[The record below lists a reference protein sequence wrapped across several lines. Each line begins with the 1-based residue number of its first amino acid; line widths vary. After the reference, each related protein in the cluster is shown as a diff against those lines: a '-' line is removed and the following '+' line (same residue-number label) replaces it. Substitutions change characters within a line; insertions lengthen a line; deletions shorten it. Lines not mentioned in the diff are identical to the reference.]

1 MLLNIIVQTM
11 IKKCIQDYLI
21 NRKFKKRNLFE
32 IKIFWNNVNGFSII
46 FDQLNA
52 FLPNKRFCF
61 FNNKKNL
68 PDPKPLNSKFKNKT
82 SSKVDILTEKQ
93 D

>member
-11 IKKCIQDYLI
+11 IKKFIQDYLI
-21 NRKFKKRNLFE
+21 NRKFKKLNLFE
-32 IKIFWNNVNGFSII
+32 IKIFWSNVNAFSII

-52 FLPNKRFCF
+52 SLPNKRFCF

-68 PDPKPLNSKFKNKT
+68 PDPKPLNSKVKLIFWLKNKI
-82 SSKVDILTEKQ
+82 KKNH
-93 D
+93 